1 LLADWERP
9 SYRKAPARDR
19 LLSVSNAI
27 KSAVQGLEFTLVQLV
42 LYFPRRLFVSDIKK
56 VVLAYSG
63 GLDTSVI
70 VRWLQET
77 YQCEVVTFT
86 ADIGQGEEV
95 EPARAKAKAL
105 GIEEIYID
113 DLREEFVRD
122 FVYPMFRANTI
133 YEGEYL
139 LGTSIARP
147 LIAKRLIEIANE
159 TGADAISHGA
169 TGKGNDQVRF
179 ELGAYALKPGV
190 KVIAPWREWDLTS
203 RDTLMDYC
211 AEHNIPVDYAG
222 GKKKSPYSMDANLLH
237 ISYEGGVLEEPWAE
251 AEESMWRWSV
261 SPEAAPDKPVY
272 MELSFQKGDIV
283 AIDGKAMT
291 PAEVLTLLNEVG
303 GANGIGRADIVENRY
318 VGMKARGC
326 YETPGGTI
334 MLKAHRAIESI
345 TLDREVA
352 HLKDELMPR
361 YASLIYNGYW
371 WSPER
376 QMLQT
381 MIDES
386 QHYVNGVVR
395 LKLYKGNVTVIGR
408 KSEDSLFDERI
419 ATFDDDAGAYNQQ
432 DAEGFIKLNALRL
445 RIAANKNR

>member
-1 LLADWERP
+1 MQSVER
-9 SYRKAPARDR
+9 S
-19 LLSVSNAI
+19 
-27 KSAVQGLEFTLVQLV
+27 
-42 LYFPRRLFVSDIKK
+42 VSDINK

-77 YQCEVVTFT
+77 YHCEVVTFT

-95 EPARAKAKAL
+95 EPARAKAQAM
-105 GIEEIYID
+105 GIKEIYID

-122 FVYPMFRANTI
+122 FVFPMFRANTL

-147 LIAKRLIEIANE
+147 LIARRLVEIANE

-190 KVIAPWREWDLTS
+190 KIIAPWREWDLTS
-203 RDTLMDYC
+203 RETLMAYC
-211 AEHNIPVDYAG
+211 QQHNIPVDFASQ
-222 GKKKSPYSMDANLLH
+222 KKKSPYSMDANLLH
-237 ISYEGGVLEEPWAE
+237 ISYEGDILEDPWAE
-251 AEESMWRWSV
+251 AEEDMWRWSV
-261 SPEAAPDKPVY
+261 SPERAPDKPVY
-272 MELSFQKGDIV
+272 IELTFKGGDIV
-283 AIDGKAMT
+283 AIDDQQLT
-291 PAEVLTLLNEVG
+291 PAEVLTQLNEVG

-376 QMLQT
+376 EMLQT
-381 MIDES
+381 MIDAS
-386 QHYVNGVVR
+386 QQYVNGEVR
-395 LKLYKGNVTVIGR
+395 LKLYKGNVIVVGR

-419 ATFDDDAGAYNQQ
+419 ATFDDDAGAYNHK
-432 DAEGFIKLNALRL
+432 DAEGFIRLNALRL
-445 RIAANKNR
+445 RIAADKNR

>member
-1 LLADWERP
+1 M
-9 SYRKAPARDR
+9 
-19 LLSVSNAI
+19 
-27 KSAVQGLEFTLVQLV
+27 
-42 LYFPRRLFVSDIKK
+42 SDIKK

-70 VRWLQET
+70 AKWITET
-77 YQCEVVTFT
+77 YKCEVVTFT
-86 ADIGQGEEV
+86 ADLGQGEEV

-105 GIEEIYID
+105 GIKEIYIE

-122 FVYPMFRANTI
+122 FVFPMFRANAI

-203 RDTLMDYC
+203 RETLMDYC
-211 AEHNIPVDYAG
+211 AQHDIPVDFNKAG
-222 GKKKSPYSMDANLLH
+222 KKSPYSMDANLLH
-237 ISYEGGVLEEPWAE
+237 ISYESGILEDPWTE
-251 AEESMWRWSV
+251 AEEDMWRWSV
-261 SPEAAPDKPVY
+261 SPEAAPDQATY
-272 MELSFQKGDIV
+272 IELSYLTGDIV
-283 AIDGKAMT
+283 AIDDQAMT
-291 PAEVLTLLNEVG
+291 PAEVLTYLNKVG
-303 GANGIGRADIVENRY
+303 GDNGIGRLDLVENRY

-334 MLKAHRAIESI
+334 MMRAHRAIESI

-352 HLKDELMPR
+352 HLKDSLMPK
-361 YASLIYNGYW
+361 YAELIYNGYW

-376 QMLQT
+376 QLLQK
-381 MIDES
+381 MIDAS
-386 QHYVNGVVR
+386 QEPVNGTVR
-395 LKLYKGNVTVIGR
+395 LKLYKGNVTVVGR
-408 KSEDSLFDERI
+408 KSDDSLFDEKM
-419 ATFDDDAGAYNQQ
+419 ATMEDDAGAYNQK

-445 RIAANKNR
+445 KIAAAKGRSPL